1 MNLNRVTISGR
12 LTRDPELKI
21 TNSQK
26 EVCTFTVAVNRRKR
40 PDEEKAT
47 ADFIQCVVWGQTA
60 VNLCKY
66 QKKGDM
72 VEVDGQI
79 QTRKYDDKDGKTVYV
94 TEILV
99 KDVIFVGGS
108 KPADTDTEPSY
119 PSYLTGGDSIRRA
132 EIDAQIHDITNDQV
146 ADLTSDD
153 LPF

>member
-12 LTRDPELKI
+12 LTRDPELKM
-21 TNSQK
+21 TTSQK
-26 EVCTFTVAVNRRKR
+26 EVCTFTVAVNRRKK
-40 PDEEKAT
+40 PDEEKPT

-60 VNLCKY
+60 VNLCRY

-72 VEVDGQI
+72 VEVDGRI

-94 TEILV
+94 TEVVANDINY
-99 KDVIFVGGS
+99 VGGS

-119 PSYLTGGDSIRRA
+119 PTYLTGGDRVRRA
-132 EIDAQIHDITNDQV
+132 DIDAQIHDITNDPV
-146 ADLTSDD
+146 ADLQSDD